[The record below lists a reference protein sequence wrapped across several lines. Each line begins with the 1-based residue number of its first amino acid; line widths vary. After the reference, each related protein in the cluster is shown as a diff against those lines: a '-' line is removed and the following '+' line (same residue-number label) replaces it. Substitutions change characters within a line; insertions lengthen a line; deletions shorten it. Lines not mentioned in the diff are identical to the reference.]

1 MHQLDVARQAYTA
14 NLIAHRENGNAKREM
29 MDDLMQEG
37 LRNMQKTASAME
49 QLVEVEASKNLKSQA
64 APAIDNSVT

>member
-14 NLIAHRENGNAKREM
+14 NLIAHREIGNTKREM

-49 QLVEVEASKNLKSQA
+49 
-64 APAIDNSVT
+64 